1 MTHCAICKKELTDF
15 NSVKIGIGPVC
26 RAKYGIN
33 QQEDLFNNHAV
44 FRIQKEAA
52 SYIFIVDCGNNHN
65 CRTVTNDV
73 VWVLKE
79 IDELLDDFD
88 EKRFFYTDS
97 EGQTDEILHEGKTF
111 ISFKAGHAGVT
122 L

>member
-1 MTHCAICKKELTDF
+1 MTHCAICKKKLTNF
-15 NSVKIGIGPVC
+15 NSVKIGIGSVC

-33 QQEDLFNNHAV
+33 TQEDLFENHAV

-52 SYIFIVDCGNNHN
+52 NYIYIVDCENHHN

-73 VWVLKE
+73 VWVLRE
-79 IDELLDDFD
+79 LDDLLDDFD
-88 EKRFFYTDS
+88 KKRLFYTDS
-97 EGQTDEILHEGKTF
+97 DGRTDEILHKGKTF
-111 ISFKAGHAGVT
+111 VSFKAGHEGVF